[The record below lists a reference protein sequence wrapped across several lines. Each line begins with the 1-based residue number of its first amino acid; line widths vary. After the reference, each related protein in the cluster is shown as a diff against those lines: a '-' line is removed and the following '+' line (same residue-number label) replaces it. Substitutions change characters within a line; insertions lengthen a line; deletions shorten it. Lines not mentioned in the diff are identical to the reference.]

1 MLHHDAMRMTFA
13 DGPGRP
19 SHETV
24 DRVRELRL
32 GERQLVALP
41 VELVAS
47 VLEPVRPG
55 DEQLAATRLRLLVQ
69 AVAVEELLIGD
80 RIDAQSTAHLDDH
93 RALVAE
99 RDLDLLT
106 GWRGLRIPLAHAIRS
121 SR

>member
-1 MLHHDAMRMTFA
+1 MLAAPVGTGLVTEIPGGRLHREAGLAEGVFDIEGEHERIAGLRVDHVLHHDAMRVTFA

-47 VLEPVRPG
+47 VL
-55 DEQLAATRLRLLVQ
+55 
-69 AVAVEELLIGD
+69 
-80 RIDAQSTAHLDDH
+80 
-93 RALVAE
+93 RAGSA
-99 RDLDLLT
+99 
-106 GWRGLRIPLAHAIRS
+106 RG
-121 SR
+121 